1 MDGTQLILRAQ
12 RGSPAPCTAIVML
25 FILLNRR
32 VFMRC
37 LLRTSVFA
45 LTASLAACGTEDAS
59 PVAESSS
66 NALARIDPCTLLTPE
81 EIVTHIG
88 SAPGAPESA
97 MFGAI
102 PTCTWPAADDSESQI
117 LHVSVARRATADY
130 ESFLAEQQEAWGEDY
145 SAGEYELIDAGDFAV
160 RQDAAMFFVFTGDY
174 QLNFAGSLRDGLP
187 SSEACKE
194 LGQIAV
200 SRLR

>member
-1 MDGTQLILRAQ
+1 
-12 RGSPAPCTAIVML
+12 
-25 FILLNRR
+25 
-32 VFMRC
+32 MRSF
-37 LLRTSVFA
+37 LRTSIYA
-45 LTASLAACGTEDAS
+45 LTASLAACGSEDAS

-66 NALARIDPCTLLTPE
+66 NALAQIDPCTLLTPA
-81 EIVTHIG
+81 EIEMHIG
-88 SAPGAPESA
+88 TAPGAPESA

-102 PTCTWPAADDSESQI
+102 PTCTWPAADGSESQI

-130 ESFLAEQQEAWGEDY
+130 ESFLADQQEAWGEDY
-145 SAGEYELIDAGDFAV
+145 SAGEYELVDAGDFAV